1 MRNRVSCDIV
11 KLPHQTHQKG
21 DHIPHVK
28 QYNTRHGLSAIPN
41 AVRPKIWC
49 QPRQSEVQQKSF
61 IHLLLEK
68 ALGRKCGV
76 PGLRVQ
82 TSAQPSKSAHGR
94 RAEAHP
100 RYAPPQSDA
109 RNARAVASAEAARL

>member
-41 AVRPKIWC
+41 AVRPKYGVS
-49 QPRQSEVQQKSF
+49 RASRKYNKSRSYIYF
-61 IHLLLEK
+61 W
-68 ALGRKCGV
+68 
-76 PGLRVQ
+76 
-82 TSAQPSKSAHGR
+82 KSAGTEVWR
-94 RAEAHP
+94 P
-100 RYAPPQSDA
+100 WPA
-109 RNARAVASAEAARL
+109 RPDVRTAIQISTRKTS